1 MTSVTCPRCKKESFN
16 RNDIAQKYCSSC
28 KLFWSIDK
36 ARVQIILDSAKKLRR
51 SLLAYGEG
59 IVTASEFNC
68 TISAI
73 HDLEVLLTGLET
85 DQP

>member
-36 ARVQIILDSAKKLRR
+36 AKVHIILNS
-51 SLLAYGEG
+51 
-59 IVTASEFNC
+59 

-73 HDLEVLLTGLET
+73 HDLEVLLSGLET
-85 DQP
+85 VDSQ